1 MRTKS
6 LVLLILA
13 LGCGLVASIGISQ
26 IIEQNKHAGPAAVET
41 EAILVAMKPIA
52 GQEQLKAENIK
63 LEQWPK
69 NLIPKGALS
78 KIEEVEGRRIKHS
91 IAPGEPIL
99 QNKLVGEQ
107 DKRATVEVP
116 PGYRLV
122 AVHADAVS
130 AVGNLVQ
137 PGDRVDV
144 LVYLKNFHGPAEAG
158 ATTILQD
165 IKVFAVNDQ
174 WRPGDDKGS
183 DTISVKNVALLVTPE
198 QAEKVTLAT
207 ELGKV
212 KLVLRSPDDNLKVEA
227 SEGTTPKDL
236 FGLTDDGNRE
246 HELNFL
252 AQHGKQKQTGGGI
265 LGMFGVGQK
274 SAAPPVDVAAVVPSD
289 FQHFTMELLEGPQAR
304 TIEFTKAQGETKW
317 QSGMRANNAP
327 QGAALPQGLPQ
338 PGDASTGFNPGGLPG
353 GLQQG
358 DAVSLGLPAE
368 KD

>member
-6 LVLLILA
+6 IVLLILA

-26 IIEQNKHAGPAAVET
+26 IIEQNKNPGSAPVET

-52 GQEQLKAENIK
+52 GQEQLKSDNIK

-69 NLIPKGALS
+69 KLIPKGALTR
-78 KIEEVEGRRIKHS
+78 IEDVEGRRIKYS

-144 LVYLKNFHGPAEAG
+144 LVYLKNFHGPQQAG

-174 WRPGDDKGS
+174 WRPADDKGT
-183 DTISVKNVALLVTPE
+183 DAVAVKNVALLVTPE

-212 KLVLRSPDDNLKVEA
+212 KLVLRSPDDNLKVEGG
-227 SEGTTPKDL
+227 EGTTSKDL
-236 FGLTDDGNRE
+236 FGLNDNTNKKG
-246 HELNFL
+246 ELDFL
-252 AQHGKQKQTGGGI
+252 AKGKQEPKDGGESS
-265 LGMFGVGQK
+265 VC
-274 SAAPPVDVAAVVPSD
+274 SVSD
-289 FQHFTMELLEGPQAR
+289 RKTRRSIWRPQHR
-304 TIEFTKAQGETKW
+304 
-317 QSGMRANNAP
+317 
-327 QGAALPQGLPQ
+327 
-338 PGDASTGFNPGGLPG
+338 
-353 GLQQG
+353 
-358 DAVSLGLPAE
+358 
-368 KD
+368 